1 MSIFVVIMFL
11 LSGLSV
17 LGFIVGQINPDKALW
32 FMDEGRRNKQ
42 SVAIIYITS
51 FILSI
56 ILTVVLSIATGNS
69 VVYDDDENIEIEED
83 VSDTD
88 VDESGNIVDSKGNS
102 KGYINVEED
111 TYDGLRNK
119 DLKDNYYLSKHE
131 YDSVHAWVSNQHK
144 DDYSVDTLVEENDGR
159 TITVWIDVSE
169 SVDPG
174 KYEKVATDLNDQVVD
189 IFAEVTKE
197 VNTNV
202 KVISRIDDGA
212 EGEDFEEFGT
222 YSYNR
227 SDEVDSYTQ
236 YE

>member
-1 MSIFVVIMFL
+1 MSIFVVIMII

-42 SVAIIYITS
+42 SVAIIYIMS

-56 ILTVVLSIATGNS
+56 ILSVVLSIVTGNS
-69 VVYDDDENIEIEED
+69 VDDENIEIDEEE
-83 VSDTD
+83 VSETD
-88 VDESGNIVDSKGNS
+88 VDESGNIIDSNGNS

-119 DLKDNYYLSKHE
+119 DLKDNHYLSKHE
-131 YDSVHAWVSNQHK
+131 YDTVHAWVSNQHK

-159 TITVWIDVSE
+159 TITVWIDVND

-174 KYEKVATDLNDQVVD
+174 KYEKVATELNDQVVD